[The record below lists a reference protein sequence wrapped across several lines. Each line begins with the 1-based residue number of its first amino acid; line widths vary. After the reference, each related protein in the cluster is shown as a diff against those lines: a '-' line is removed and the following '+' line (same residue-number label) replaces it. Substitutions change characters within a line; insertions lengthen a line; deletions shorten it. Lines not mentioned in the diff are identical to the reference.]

1 MVEEWRTIG
10 NHQNYEISRR
20 GFVRRKGKKKHLKPT
35 SSNGHDKVSLD
46 GKTEYVS
53 RLVAK
58 SFLDKP
64 QFSNEILHINKDLHD
79 NRVSNL
85 EWATHSEIEDHVL
98 GPYATM
104 KMYSN
109 KPKPVIVIET
119 GEIFE
124 SIRSC
129 AKHFNSEP
137 VVIRRCLHNK
147 VHTYKGLHFSF
158 IEK

>member
-1 MVEEWRTIG
+1 MGEEWKTIG

-20 GFVRRKGKKKHLKPT
+20 GLIRRKGKKKYLKT
-35 SSNGHDKVSLD
+35 ACSNGHYKVSLD

-58 SFLDKP
+58 HFLNKP
-64 QFSNEILHINKDLHD
+64 EHSNEVLHKNKDKHD

-85 EWATHSEIEDHVL
+85 KWATHSEIEDHVL
-98 GPYATM
+98 GPYSTM

-109 KPKPVIVIET
+109 KPKPVIAIET

-129 AKHFNSEP
+129 AKHYSTEP
-137 VVIRRCLHNK
+137 SVIRRCLHNSK
-147 VHTYKGLHFSF
+147 STCKGLHFSF